1 MKSINLIELLMKK
14 LENAIN
20 LDKLITNMKAI
31 FKIKFKKMNT
41 GDKSAQNMKKTR
53 KNFHFKSNNTELK
66 SKILHRILISDK
78 KKFRI

>member
-31 FKIKFKKMNT
+31 FKISKQIILLLEEKKIIIFIPFYSNF
-41 GDKSAQNMKKTR
+41 QNSR
-53 KNFHFKSNNTELK
+53 K
-66 SKILHRILISDK
+66 
-78 KKFRI
+78 